1 MTRRMVCVDEWS
13 AGWHQSVDAAA
24 RSIALVVMIGVRSAV
39 ERGEIQS
46 LAIVMNLETG
56 EKGA

>member
-13 AGWHQSVDAAA
+13 AGRHQSVDAAA

-39 ERGEIQS
+39 ERGEIQI